1 MPLAVPQNWILV
13 DGCPVEGLGQG
24 ELLQSAN
31 APFDFIA
38 KIVLNSYERNCLR
51 DWLAHRWKSAS
62 LKQAS
67 LSLHGDLGLVV
78 TLHFNEKGLC
88 DAKDRFGAWL
98 SAVLLDRESAI
109 NSRK

>member
-51 DWLAHRWKSAS
+51 DLVGASMEIGFSEAGFTVSAWRPWLGGYFA
-62 LKQAS
+62 
-67 LSLHGDLGLVV
+67 
-78 TLHFNEKGLC
+78 F
-88 DAKDRFGAWL
+88 
-98 SAVLLDRESAI
+98 
-109 NSRK
+109 